1 MNKKKLYNL
10 KSVNKRAKSA
20 AVGFSVAGGSGGAHM
35 WGRGTVAGGLLLP
48 ALSETNEKIKWKK
61 YDSGFDGK
69 QIGWWWE
76 IAARRIAWFFGE
88 SIV

>member
-48 ALSETNEKIKWKK
+48 ALSETNEKIK
-61 YDSGFDGK
+61 
-69 QIGWWWE
+69 
-76 IAARRIAWFFGE
+76 
-88 SIV
+88 